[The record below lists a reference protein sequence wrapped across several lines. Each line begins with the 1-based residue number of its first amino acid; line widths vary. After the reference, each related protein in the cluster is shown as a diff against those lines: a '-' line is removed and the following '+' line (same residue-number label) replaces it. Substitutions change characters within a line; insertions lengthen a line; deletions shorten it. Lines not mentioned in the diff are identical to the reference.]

1 MASSAPKTKKTAPY
15 TRRYPRHPMDVRM
28 NVQVF
33 RQGEVSYFWGR
44 STELGL
50 DGIGGTLT
58 GELSPGEVVSMEFPL
73 PLSPYPVKLRAIV
86 RYRIGLHYG
95 FEFLTPTPEQRIRSV
110 LQRTLSEISCTASHS
125 LPAIKPRLENYLGN
139 FLVVKDNA

>member
-1 MASSAPKTKKTAPY
+1 MPSSAPGRKRTARY
-15 TRRYPRHPMDVRM
+15 TRRYPRYSVDVRM

-33 RQGEVSYFWGR
+33 RNGEISYFWGR

-58 GELSPGEVVSMEFPL
+58 GNLEPGEVVSMEFPL
-73 PLSPYPVKLRAIV
+73 PVSPYPLKLRAVV

-95 FEFLTPTPEQRIRSV
+95 FEFLTPTSQ
-110 LQRTLSEISCTASHS
+110 QKAS
-125 LPAIKPRLENYLGN
+125 LERVCQLLAAGTQHPSI
-139 FLVVKDNA
+139 

>member
-1 MASSAPKTKKTAPY
+1 MPSGAPKTKKTAPY

-33 RQGEVSYFWGR
+33 RQGEVNYFWGR

-58 GELSPGEVVSMEFPL
+58 GELNPGEVVSMEFPL
-73 PLSPYPVKLRAIV
+73 PLSPYPLKLRAIV
-86 RYRIGLHYG
+86 RYKIGLHYG
-95 FEFLTPTPEQRIRSV
+95 FEFLTPTPQQR
-110 LQRTLSEISCTASHS
+110 QS
-125 LPAIKPRLENYLGN
+125 LDRVCQMLAAESGQ
-139 FLVVKDNA
+139 

>member
-1 MASSAPKTKKTAPY
+1 MSGTAPSKKKTAPY
-15 TRRYPRHPMDVRM
+15 TRRYPRYPMDTRM

-33 RQGEVSYFWGR
+33 RSGNTSYLWGR

-58 GELSPGEVVSMEFPL
+58 GELEPGEVVSMEFPI
-73 PLSPYPVKLRAIV
+73 PLHPFPLRLRAVV

-95 FEFLTPTPEQRIRSV
+95 FEFLTPTADQR
-110 LQRTLSEISCTASHS
+110 AS
-125 LPAIKPRLENYLGN
+125 LDRACQMLATGI
-139 FLVVKDNA
+139 

>member
-1 MASSAPKTKKTAPY
+1 MTSSAPGRKKTAPY

-33 RQGEVSYFWGR
+33 RAGQVIYLWGR
-44 STELGL
+44 STEMGM

-58 GELSPGEVVSMEFPL
+58 GDLEPGEVVSMEFPL
-73 PLSPYPVKLRAIV
+73 PLSPYPLKLRAIV

-95 FEFLTPTPEQRIRSV
+95 FEFLTPTAGQR
-110 LQRTLSEISCTASHS
+110 EA
-125 LPAIKPRLENYLGN
+125 LERVCQMLAG
-139 FLVVKDNA
+139 L